1 MDNQGSLIVV
11 SGFSGAGKGTLMKAL
26 LTRYD
31 SYALSVSATTR
42 APRDGEQ
49 DGRDYFFK
57 TREEF
62 EQMAENG
69 ELLEYAKY
77 VGNYYGTPRDYVV
90 SNLSAGRDVLLEI
103 EIQGALKIKKA
114 FPEAVLVFVTPP
126 NAEELRKRLLT
137 RGTESLEKIQE
148 RLARAGEE
156 AEGIEQYEYLL
167 VNDEIDSCVE
177 EMHGLI
183 RSLRARVK
191 NHLTFINQIR
201 AEMKAF

>member
-31 SYALSVSATTR
+31 SYALSVSVTTR
-42 APRDGEQ
+42 PPRDGEQ

-201 AEMKAF
+201 EEMKAF